1 MEYSKNVIKVS
12 RQPMNFSPDN
22 RRVVTRFFYPEDK
35 ERIIR
40 IFDRINLL
48 TDDETHKYLTQV
60 LDNFSD
66 RHRNIKRVFKNNFD
80 KILRKIDFNADL
92 SLEKRLLIGS
102 YFTSEYSIEAAA
114 LFNPS
119 IVIHPDQSILK
130 KGRLR
135 VILSFRAV
143 GEGHISSI
151 VFRKGIIKENG
162 DLRVE
167 KKSALVEKEERILN
181 STYNKKEFLIKLKE
195 LPVCDVAYKI
205 LDDLLDSFTYEEL
218 VQSIKKYAKIHQQ
231 ERSEECRKVVET
243 LLWLA
248 NSNYEIKFKSDL
260 SLSGRVIFPV
270 SKSEVKGLEDARF
283 VLFKS
288 DDGSKTYYATY
299 TAYNGKT
306 ALPQLIETKDFC
318 HFKISTLLGSGSQ
331 GKGMALFPE
340 KINGKY
346 AVISR
351 NDNENIYIM
360 FSDDIRN
367 WDNPILVKPPC
378 YYWEFF
384 QVGNAGSPLKT
395 KKGWLLITHGVG
407 PVRTYCLGAILLDL
421 VDPTII
427 IGALEDPLLVPLEE
441 ERNGYVPNVVYSCGA
456 IIYKNKLIIPYA
468 MSDTRSGVASLNL
481 SELFDSM
488 RYFD

>member
-1 MEYSKNVIKVS
+1 MEYSHSKINVS
-12 RQPMNFSPDN
+12 RQPINFSPDN
-22 RRVVTRFFYPEDK
+22 KRVVTRFFYPDDK

-48 TDDETHKYLTQV
+48 SDGEVNIYLKQV
-60 LDNFSD
+60 INNFSH
-66 RHRNIKRVFKNNFD
+66 RHRDIKRTFKNNFD
-80 KILRKIDFNADL
+80 KILREIDFNTNL
-92 SLEKRLLIGS
+92 SLKKRLFIGS
-102 YFTSEYSIEAAA
+102 YFTMEYSIEAAA

-119 IVIHPDQSILK
+119 IVKHPDQSILK

-162 DLRVE
+162 DLSVDT
-167 KKSALVEKEERILN
+167 KSALIEKEERILN
-181 STYNKKEFLIKLKE
+181 STYNKKDFIIKLKDS
-195 LPVCDVAYKI
+195 PRCDIVYKI
-205 LDDLLDSFTYEEL
+205 LDDLLDEFTYEEL
-218 VQSIKKYAKIHQQ
+218 RESLKKYTKSHST
-231 ERSEECRKVVET
+231 ERSEEFRNVVET

-248 NSNYEIKFKSDL
+248 NSNYEIKFKNDL

-270 SKSEVKGLEDARF
+270 SKNETKGIEDARF
-283 VLFKS
+283 VLFTN
-288 DDGSKTYYATY
+288 DDGTSTYYATY
-299 TAYNGKT
+299 TAYNGKD

-318 HFKISTLLGSGSQ
+318 HFKISTLFGSGSQ

-346 AVISR
+346 VVISR

-360 FSDDIRN
+360 FSDSIRN
-367 WDNPILVKPPC
+367 WENPIFIKPPC

-384 QVGNAGSPLKT
+384 QVGNSGSPLKT
-395 KKGWLLITHGVG
+395 DKGWLLLTHGVG
-407 PVRTYCLGAILLDL
+407 PVRTYCLGAILLDIN
-421 VDPTII
+421 DPTKI
-427 IGALEDPLLVPLEE
+427 IGVLEEPLLIPLES

-456 IIYKNKLIIPYA
+456 IIHNNKLVIPYA

-481 SELFDSM
+481 SDLFENM
-488 RYFD
+488 KYFK

>member
-1 MEYSKNVIKVS
+1 MEYSHSTIKVN
-12 RQPMNFSPDN
+12 RQPINFSPDS
-22 RRVVTRFFYPEDK
+22 RRVVTRFFCPDDK

-48 TDDETHKYLTQV
+48 SDDEANKYLSQV
-60 LDNFSD
+60 INNFSN
-66 RHRNIKRVFKNNFD
+66 RHRDIKRVFKNNFD
-80 KILRKIDFNADL
+80 KILSKIDFDADL
-92 SLEKRLLIGS
+92 SLEKKLLIGS
-102 YFTSEYSIEAAA
+102 YFSMEYSIEAAA

-119 IVIHPDQSILK
+119 IVKHPDQSILK

-162 DLRVE
+162 ELSIDTN
-167 KKSALVEKEERILN
+167 SALVEIEERILN
-181 STYNKKEFLIKLKE
+181 STYNKNDFIIKLKE
-195 LPVCDVAYKI
+195 LNKCDILYKI
-205 LDDLLDSFTYEEL
+205 LDDLLDVFTYTEL
-218 VQSIKKYAKIHQQ
+218 TESIKKYAKKHPD

-270 SKSEVKGLEDARF
+270 SKNETKGLEDARF
-283 VLFKS
+283 VLFKN
-288 DDGSKTYYATY
+288 DDKTTTYYATY

-360 FSDDIRN
+360 FSDNIRN
-367 WDNPILVKPPC
+367 WENPIFIKPPC

-384 QVGNAGSPLKT
+384 QVGNSGSPLKT
-395 KKGWLLITHGVG
+395 EKGWLLLTHGVG
-407 PVRTYCLGAILLDL
+407 PVRTYCLGAVLLDK
-421 VDPTII
+421 VDPTKIV
-427 IGALEDPLLVPLEE
+427 GVLEEPLLIPLEN
-441 ERNGYVPNVVYSCGA
+441 ERDGYVPNVVYSCGA
-456 IIYKNKLIIPYA
+456 IIHKGKLVIPYA

-481 SELFDSM
+481 SDLFESM
-488 RYFD
+488 KYFE

>member
-1 MEYSKNVIKVS
+1 
-12 RQPMNFSPDN
+12 MN
-22 RRVVTRFFYPEDK
+22 E
-35 ERIIR
+35 
-40 IFDRINLL
+40 
-48 TDDETHKYLTQV
+48 YLTQV
-60 LDNFSD
+60 TDNFSN

-80 KILRKIDFNADL
+80 KIFRKIDFDADL
-92 SLEKRLLIGS
+92 TLEKKLLIGS

-119 IVIHPDQSILK
+119 IVKHPDQSILK
-130 KGRLR
+130 KNRLR

-162 DLRVE
+162 GLSVDTS
-167 KKSALVEKEERILN
+167 SALVEKEERVLN
-181 STYNKKEFLIKLKE
+181 STYNKKDFIIRLKE
-195 LPVCDVAYKI
+195 LKHCEIVYQI
-205 LDDLLDSFTYEEL
+205 LDDLLDNFTYDEL
-218 VQSIKKYAKIHQQ
+218 VQSIKKYAKIHPE
-231 ERSEECRKVVET
+231 ERSEECRKVIET

-270 SKSEVKGLEDARF
+270 SKSEIKGLEDARF
-283 VLFKS
+283 VLFNN
-288 DDGSKTYYATY
+288 DDGSTIYYATY

-306 ALPQLIETKDFC
+306 ALPQLIETENFC
-318 HFKISTLLGSGSQ
+318 HFKILTLLGTGAQ

-360 FSDDIRN
+360 FSENVRY
-367 WDNPILVKPPC
+367 WENPIFIKPPC

-384 QVGNAGSPLKT
+384 QVGNSGSPLKT
-395 KKGWLLITHGVG
+395 QKGWLLLTHGVG

-421 VDPTII
+421 ADPTKI
-427 IGALEDPLLVPLEE
+427 IGVLEEPLLVPLEN

-456 IIYKNKLIIPYA
+456 IIHNNKLVVPYA
-468 MSDTRSGVASLNL
+468 MSDTRSGVATLNL
-481 SELFDSM
+481 SDLFESM